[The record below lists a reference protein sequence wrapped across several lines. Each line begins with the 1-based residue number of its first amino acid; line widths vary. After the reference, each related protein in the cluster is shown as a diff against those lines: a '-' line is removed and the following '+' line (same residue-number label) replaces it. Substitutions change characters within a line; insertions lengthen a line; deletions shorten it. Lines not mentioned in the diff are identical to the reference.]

1 MIPECSR
8 CLKQISD
15 PDNMHEM
22 SNGDYYC
29 QSCYERAVD
38 LEEDNH
44 EEYDDIQEEANED
57 ILEALFEANLGG
69 DL

>member
-8 CLKQISD
+8 CLQISD

-44 EEYDDIQEEANED
+44 EEYREQQEEAKQDQLQAEY
-57 ILEALFEANLGG
+57 ERNLGG
-69 DL
+69 NE